1 VRQGLLAA
9 LTREPQKGL
18 MASLGDRVA
27 TGTLSPEAAA
37 AEMLRLL
44 GRPA

>member
-1 VRQGLLAA
+1 M
-9 LTREPQKGL
+9 T
-18 MASLGDRVA
+18 SLGKRVA
-27 TGTLSPEAAA
+27 DGDLSPETAA